1 MEPTTKAE
9 LEKTLRGVN
18 ELYTSLDGTLDRS
31 LIEPYIDA
39 NQYVKKYNH
48 YRNELFSLLPNE
60 DVADILTEMSLY
72 EYTGD
77 DRTDVTNVKQL
88 LVEIYLKTSQ
98 LMAYLQNQLELDWYL
113 TA

>member
-1 MEPTTKAE
+1 MRIST
-9 LEKTLRGVN
+9 
-18 ELYTSLDGTLDRS
+18 
-31 LIEPYIDA
+31 
-39 NQYVKKYNH
+39 VKEYNH

-98 LMAYLQNQLELDWYL
+98 LMAYLQNQLELD
-113 TA
+113 